1 MGLIISKNPS
11 STVRSVERE
20 GILGACDR
28 KTSTR
33 KVGINLT
40 RYNESVLPSDI
51 PEIVEEI
58 LASRKYRDLS
68 IPAET
73 LTDLISQEWPRHARR
88 SDALQAI
95 RRKLHN
101 IIAPYLGDPD
111 YPAAQAALSAAF
123 ASGLSDQ
130 VKTACLELLSAH
142 ASTRERLPL
151 LETFYPRLWAVTGIP
166 RTVLDLACALHPFG
180 LPWMGLPADVRYHA
194 YDLHQPRL
202 DCINAFFSLQNL
214 PPLAEKRDILVSPPD
229 VEADV
234 AFFFKEAHRFE
245 QRQKGCNR
253 AFWQALKV
261 KTIIVSL
268 PSSNLTGSHS
278 MLEGQ
283 RILVERAVN
292 GLDWKVTEIL
302 VGNEI
307 IFCINK

>member
-1 MGLIISKNPS
+1 M
-11 STVRSVERE
+11 
-20 GILGACDR
+20 
-28 KTSTR
+28 
-33 KVGINLT
+33 
-40 RYNESVLPSDI
+40 LPSDI

-58 LASRKYRDLS
+58 LASRKYRNLS

-123 ASGLSDQ
+123 ASGQPDKVQ
-130 VKTACLELLSAH
+130 GVCRQLLSAH

-151 LETFYPRLWAVTGIP
+151 LETFYPHLWQVTGIP
-166 RTVLDLACALHPFG
+166 RTILDLACALHPFG

-202 DCINAFFSLQNL
+202 DCINHFFTLQNL

-229 VEADV
+229 VETDV

-253 AFWQALKV
+253 AFWLALKARWLL
-261 KTIIVSL
+261 VSL
-268 PSSNLTGSHS
+268 PSENLTGRRD
-278 MLEGQ
+278 MTGQMRNLVYTALEGFCWPV
-283 RILVERAVN
+283 IEVSFP
-292 GLDWKVTEIL
+292 G
-302 VGNEI
+302 EI
-307 IFCINK
+307 IFCIQKE